1 MRIRVVGAGV
11 MGRGIAQWAVTAGH
25 TVELGDA
32 RRESV
37 DEAVAFV
44 RRMLDR
50 AAEKG
55 RLGRAE
61 ADDATRRLVPLD
73 APDAPGDGVEWVIE
87 AVLEDLAVKTELFR
101 RLEEVLPATAVL
113 ATNTSSLPVTRIAAG
128 LREPE
133 RLIGLHFFNPVPLMK
148 VVEVIPGART
158 RPGLAEELAE
168 TVRASG
174 HAAVTVADTPGF
186 LINHAGRGLVTEAL
200 ALLEEQAAPA
210 EAVDRIARDVLGLR
224 MGPFELMDLTGLD
237 VTSKVI
243 DTIWEGFRYSER
255 LRPSFLT
262 PNRVAAGLHG
272 RKTGEGFYRYG
283 PDAPEPAGEPPVTG
297 DARRAVRVAGTG
309 PHARALR
316 EALAA
321 DGAALLTEGQD
332 APDALVLVPV
342 WGHSVARAVAEL
354 GLPRGRSFGV
364 DPLSADRPRRV
375 LSVTPAADPVAARDA
390 RAVLA
395 SGGRTVTAVRD
406 TAGSVAQRLL
416 SSIVSVAASVA
427 ERGLARPADIDTAVT
442 AGLGYPHG
450 PLAWGDLVGAD
461 RLLDLQSALL
471 AATGDPRH
479 RPSRWVAERARLGM
493 ALTDPGTGPE
503 AAYA

>member
-61 ADDATRRLVPLD
+61 ADDAAGRLVPLD
-73 APDAPGDGVEWVIE
+73 APDAPGDGVELVIE

-133 RLIGLHFFNPVPLMK
+133 RLVGLHFFNPVPLMK

-186 LINHAGRGLVTEAL
+186 LVNHAGRGLVTEAL
-200 ALLEEQAAPA
+200 ALLEEQAAPV

-237 VTSKVI
+237 VTSKVV

-283 PDAPEPAGEPPVTG
+283 PDAPEPVPEPPVTG

-309 PHARALR
+309 PHA
-316 EALAA
+316 
-321 DGAALLTEGQD
+321 
-332 APDALVLVPV
+332 
-342 WGHSVARAVAEL
+342 VA
-354 GLPRGRSFGV
+354 
-364 DPLSADRPRRV
+364 
-375 LSVTPAADPVAARDA
+375 
-390 RAVLA
+390 
-395 SGGRTVTAVRD
+395 
-406 TAGSVAQRLL
+406 
-416 SSIVSVAASVA
+416 
-427 ERGLARPADIDTAVT
+427 
-442 AGLGYPHG
+442 
-450 PLAWGDLVGAD
+450 
-461 RLLDLQSALL
+461 
-471 AATGDPRH
+471 
-479 RPSRWVAERARLGM
+479 
-493 ALTDPGTGPE
+493 
-503 AAYA
+503 